1 MCGTQIQRKSHFK
14 TITMKRVGLFL
25 LTNIAV
31 IVVASITLSILGVG
45 SFLDESGT
53 NLNLESLL
61 IFCFVF
67 GMAGATISL
76 FLSKKVAKWTT
87 GVRIIE
93 MPNTAEERWLMD
105 TTRDLATQAG
115 IGMPEVGIFPMEQSN
130 AFATGWN
137 RNNSLMAVSS
147 GMLQRFNK
155 NELRAVI
162 AHEVAHIANGDMI
175 TMTLLQG
182 VINTFV
188 MFLARVVGFMVDR
201 VILKNERGLGIGYY
215 VTTIVMEI
223 ILMILASIIVMWFSR
238 RREYAADA
246 MAARLTKKEDMIGA
260 LQSLKREMG
269 IPDQMP
275 ESLNAFG
282 ISAGKRSGMKAL
294 FATHPPLDLRIEALK
309 NLK

>member
-1 MCGTQIQRKSHFK
+1 
-14 TITMKRVGLFL
+14 MKRVALFL

-31 IVVASITLSILGVG
+31 IAVASITLSLLGVG

-53 NLNLESLL
+53 NLNLQSLL

-67 GMAGATISL
+67 GMTGAVISL
-76 FLSKKVAKWTT
+76 LLSKKIAIWSTKAK
-87 GVRIIE
+87 IIE
-93 MPNTAEERWLMD
+93 SPRTQEELWLVD
-105 TTRDLATQAG
+105 TTRELADRAG
-115 IGMPEVGIFPMEQSN
+115 IGMPDVGIFPMDQSN

-137 RNNSLMAVSS
+137 RNKSLMAVSS

-162 AHEVAHIANGDMI
+162 AHEIAHIQNGDMI
-175 TMTLLQG
+175 TMTLIQG
-182 VINTFV
+182 VVNTFV

-215 VTTIVMEI
+215 ITTIIMEI
-223 ILMILASIIVMWFSR
+223 LLMILASIIVMWFSR
-238 RREYAADA
+238 QREFKADA
-246 MAARLTKKEDMIGA
+246 GAARLTRKEDMIGA

-282 ISAGKRSGMKAL
+282 INSGKRSGIKAL
-294 FATHPPLDLRIEALK
+294 FMTHPPLDERIAALN
-309 NLK
+309 NLDK

>member
-1 MCGTQIQRKSHFK
+1 
-14 TITMKRVGLFL
+14 MKRVGLFL

-31 IVVASITLSILGVG
+31 IAVASITLSLLGVG

-53 NLNLESLL
+53 NLDLTSLL

-76 FLSKKVAKWTT
+76 FLSKKMAKWTT
-87 GVRIIE
+87 GVKIIDRG
-93 MPNTAEERWLMD
+93 NTSEERWLID
-105 TTRDLATQAG
+105 TTQELATKAG

-155 NELRAVI
+155 AELRAVI
-162 AHEVAHIANGDMI
+162 GHEIAHIANGDMI

-182 VINTFV
+182 IINTFV
-188 MFLARVVGFMVDR
+188 MFLARVAGFVVDR
-201 VILKNERGLGIGYY
+201 MILKNERGLGIGFY

-223 ILMILASIIVMWFSR
+223 LLMILASIIVMWFSR
-238 RREYAADA
+238 RREFVADA
-246 MAARLTKKEDMIGA
+246 TAARLTRKEDMIGA

-282 ISAGKRSGMKAL
+282 INAGKRTGFKAL
-294 FATHPPLDLRIEALK
+294 FKTHPDLDDRIEALK
-309 NLK
+309 NLQV